1 MDEIATGRKFERV
14 LTNILPYRA
23 TSARSAVHFDPTHSD
38 PFVVGEFV
46 AVRDAPGTPF
56 YIAKITT
63 VVDLG
68 INVHY
73 HGCTHVMIDRAVFKP
88 CWHIRGSNDIEL
100 ASDPPSN
107 AHFQH
112 SGFLSFD
119 SLRNLL
125 VARNL
130 EFTASRKLRK
140 KSQRLIAPLHDEL
153 FIFDR

>member
-1 MDEIATGRKFERV
+1 MDEISTGRKFERV
-14 LTNILPYRA
+14 VANVLPCRA

-46 AVRDAPGTPF
+46 VARDAPDTPF
-56 YIAKITT
+56 YIAKIAAAL
-63 VVDLG
+63 DLG

-73 HGCTHVMIDRAVFKP
+73 FGCIHVMIDRAVFKP
-88 CWHIRGSNDIEL
+88 CWHLPGSNDIEL

-107 AHFQH
+107 AHLRH
-112 SGFLSFD
+112 SGQMAFD

-130 EFTASRKLRK
+130 EFTTSRKLRK

-153 FIFDR
+153 FIFDK